1 MYAIT
6 LHQPWATLIA
16 LGIKTVETRSWP
28 APERLLGQTFAIH
41 AGKQMVRRPG
51 DRIEQKLRDRLGEE
65 WSRAIP
71 AGAVL
76 ATVTLAGM
84 ARVEYVDPMSGHAV
98 HDGRTE
104 VGCAVGSGRTPID
117 PWGDFS
123 SGRWLWFLEDVES
136 LPEPIPAVGRQSFW
150 RWVENSDVS

>member
-16 LGIKTVETRSWP
+16 LGTKNVETRSWP
-28 APERLLGQTFAIH
+28 APERLLGQVIAIH
-41 AGKQMVRRPG
+41 AGKRVVRRPG
-51 DRIEQKLRDRLGEE
+51 GRVERELRDRVGRD

-76 ATVTLAGM
+76 AMATLAGM
-84 ARVEYVDPMSGHAV
+84 ARVDYVDPISGHAV
-98 HDGRTE
+98 HDVGTEMGCPVGTGRTL
-104 VGCAVGSGRTPID
+104 ID

-123 SGRWLWFLEDVES
+123 SDRWLWFLTDVVS
-136 LPEPIPAVGRQSFW
+136 LSEPIPAVGRQGFW
-150 RWVENSDVS
+150 RWVENRDVS